1 MLCRTASKEKPRYTI
16 VLSTMA
22 DGTRL
27 KQIIIFKGLKNIPD
41 FTKDVVVAVS
51 MKWSM
56 NYDLMNIRKKYI
68 RKKFGVFVLN
78 VFLKQN
84 SS

>member
-27 KQIIIFKGLKNIPD
+27 KQIIFKGLKNIPD

-56 NYDLMNIRKKYI
+56 NCDLMNICI
-68 RKKFGVFVLN
+68 
-78 VFLKQN
+78 
-84 SS
+84 